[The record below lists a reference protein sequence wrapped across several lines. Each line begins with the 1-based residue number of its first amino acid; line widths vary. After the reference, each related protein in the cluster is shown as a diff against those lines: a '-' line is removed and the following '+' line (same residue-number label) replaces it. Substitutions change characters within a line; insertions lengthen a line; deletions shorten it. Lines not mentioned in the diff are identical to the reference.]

1 MADRSQHVKQI
12 MENQTRYN
20 LNAAVE
26 KWRNELAAQPNLA
39 ADDRRELETHLRDA
53 IAGFQQRGLNDEESF
68 WLARRRV
75 GQPQQLGEEF
85 VKADPAKVW
94 RERAFWAVLVLSAF
108 QLWNTAC
115 PYLLRKLAFNHFN
128 MRHDSTLPV
137 PFWDNHGTFL
147 AISFPTVMY
156 FMPVFCFVILFA
168 MGRMNWIDRAFRFI
182 FRSQLQ
188 FVLMA
193 FPVVLVFH
201 YYDDSVGAL
210 TIVPGSSLF
219 FQYLTDLLLTRCLP
233 IMLILLIAWLM
244 PVQNRKTPKRA

>member
-1 MADRSQHVKQI
+1 MAESPQHPLQI
-12 MENQTRYN
+12 MENQTRFD

-26 KWRNELAAQPNLA
+26 NWRQELAAQPPLTPDN
-39 ADDRRELETHLRDA
+39 RRELETHLRDA
-53 IAGFQQRGLNDEESF
+53 LAELKVRGLNDEESF

-75 GQPQQLGEEF
+75 GQPQRLAEEF
-85 VKADPAKVW
+85 ARTDPAKVW

-115 PYLLRKLAFNHFN
+115 PYLLRKLAFNH
-128 MRHDSTLPV
+128 DSRWPL
-137 PFWDNHGTFL
+137 PFWDNHGTLL
-147 AISFPTVMY
+147 AISFPTIAY
-156 FMPVFCFVILFA
+156 FLPVFCFVILFA

-219 FQYLTDLLLTRCLP
+219 FQYLTDLLLTNCLP
-233 IMLILLIAWLM
+233 IMFILLIAWLM
-244 PVQNRKTPKRA
+244 PTQNRKIPKCA

>member
-1 MADRSQHVKQI
+1 MADRSQHLEQI
-12 MENQTRYN
+12 MENQTRYD
-20 LNAAVE
+20 LNAAIE
-26 KWRNELAAQPNLA
+26 SWRQELAVQASLTA
-39 ADDRRELETHLRDA
+39 EVRRELETHLRDA

-233 IMLILLIAWLM
+233 ITLILLIAWLM